1 MQTTRILPKLVYV
14 YDQMN
19 ELSKHVTAETFK
31 GNKLGIT
38 ASADTSDYRKLVK
51 SVLRILK
58 WMDMQYRYQQTD
70 VTPVYSFDDIRTYE
84 MFRYNDFHYM
94 LIYKA
99 FAVVDPVNGGFF
111 CFTEGADASLR
122 PLHKEYELF
131 LIAHLLTGT
140 YDTKGAYYRLPF
152 LLALQRTVYLW
163 LMKVTETYEF
173 KGSMGIAVRWAYAQ
187 PHKGYY
193 ELYSCKVHMEFDMT
207 ERFHN
212 PDGTD
217 TIGIDIRLS
226 LPDDWKKNKI
236 EKSKFNGDADFYSQ
250 LCTIREDELD
260 GRLKVKFPTLYCNE
274 VLEPEEIK

>member
-19 ELSKHVTAETFK
+19 ELLKHVTSETFK
-31 GNKLGIT
+31 GNKLGII
-38 ASADTSDYRKLVK
+38 ANADTSDYRKMVK
-51 SVLRILK
+51 SILRILK
-58 WMDMQYRYQQTD
+58 WMDMQYRYQQVD
-70 VTPVYSFDDIRTYE
+70 VSPIYSFNEIRTYE
-84 MFRYNDFHYM
+84 MFRYNDFHHM
-94 LIYKA
+94 LIYKV
-99 FAVVDPVNGGFF
+99 FAVVDSVNGGFF

-122 PLHKEYELF
+122 PLHREYELF
-131 LIAHLLTGT
+131 VISHLLTGAF
-140 YDTKGAYYRLPF
+140 DAKGAYYRMPF

-173 KGSMGIAVRWAYAQ
+173 KGSMGMSVRWAYSQ
-187 PHKGYY
+187 PHKDYY

-207 ERFHN
+207 ERFPN
-212 PDGTD
+212 PDGTV

-226 LPDDWKKNKI
+226 LPDSWKKNKI